1 MEIVNFTESL
11 YVSFLFLYFMKELVD
26 NLVHVDPS
34 GAEGLVLLDTCFI
47 FSHLDHKELL
57 PEKFATTSFN
67 AEELVYV
74 TTHHLGKMK
83 SRVRNFLKN
92 SNVVVVD
99 IGVSPGDKDAEKEY
113 VNSVDEHLLQHIADP
128 SDAVLI
134 ATALRT
140 KSNVLTKDKH
150 HLFTSEL
157 INYLS
162 DKGVKVHRELR
173 DM

>member
-1 MEIVNFTESL
+1 
-11 YVSFLFLYFMKELVD
+11 MKELVD
-26 NLVHVDPS
+26 KLEHVS
-34 GAEGLVLLDTCFI
+34 VSNAKGLVLLDTCFML
-47 FSHLDHKELL
+47 SHLEHKELL

-67 AEELVYV
+67 AEELVHV
-74 TTHHLGKMK
+74 TKRLGKMK
-83 SRVRNFLKN
+83 HRVRDFLKN
-92 SNVVVVD
+92 SGLVVVD
-99 IGVSPGDKDAEKEY
+99 IKVSPGSCDAEKEY
-113 VNSVDEHLLQHIADP
+113 VSSVDDELLKHIADP

-140 KSNVLTKDKH
+140 KGNVLTKDKH
-150 HLFTSEL
+150 HLFTSDL

>member
-1 MEIVNFTESL
+1 
-11 YVSFLFLYFMKELVD
+11 MKELVD
-26 NLVHVDPS
+26 KLKHVSVDE
-34 GAEGLVLLDTCFI
+34 AEGLVLLDTCFI
-47 FSHLDHKELL
+47 FSHLEHKELL

-67 AEELVYV
+67 AEELVHV

-83 SRVRNFLKN
+83 RRVRDFLKK
-92 SNVVVVD
+92 SNIVVVD
-99 IGVSPGDKDAEKEY
+99 IDVSPGSCDNEKEY
-113 VNSVDEHLLQHIADP
+113 VSSVDADLLKHIADP

-150 HLFTSEL
+150 HLFTSDL